1 MEMNEKDEIEGKES
15 GINIV
20 MHDFESVFPK
30 DDPSVIGNFINSMS
44 VGLWLILYAVIK
56 PINPDRILKYF
67 FNHCNEVFFGYFYFF
82 QNMTIHI
89 CIERFITLFTNR
101 LSSYA

>member
-15 GINIV
+15 GIKIV

-44 VGLWLILYAVIK
+44 VGLWPIK
-56 PINPDRILKYF
+56 YGVTKTIN
-67 FNHCNEVFFGYFYFF
+67 V
-82 QNMTIHI
+82 
-89 CIERFITLFTNR
+89 
-101 LSSYA
+101 

>member
-44 VGLWLILYAVIK
+44 VGLWPILYGVIK
-56 PINPDRILKYF
+56 PIIVYRT
-67 FNHCNEVFFGYFYFF
+67 F
-82 QNMTIHI
+82 QNT
-89 CIERFITLFTNR
+89 
-101 LSSYA
+101 

>member
-15 GINIV
+15 GIKIV

-44 VGLWLILYAVIK
+44 VGLWLILRGVIK
-56 PINPDRILKYF
+56 PINVYR
-67 FNHCNEVFFGYFYFF
+67 
-82 QNMTIHI
+82 T
-89 CIERFITLFTNR
+89 
-101 LSSYA
+101 

>member
-15 GINIV
+15 GIKIV

-44 VGLWLILYAVIK
+44 VGLWPILYGVIK
-56 PINPDRILKYF
+56 PIKVYRTWKKHLKPKFLKIISNDIIISF
-67 FNHCNEVFFGYFYFF
+67 FLFFE
-82 QNMTIHI
+82 NMTFHI
-89 CIERFITLFTNR
+89 YLEFV
-101 LSSYA
+101 

>member
-15 GINIV
+15 GIKIV

-44 VGLWLILYAVIK
+44 VGLRSILYWVIK
-56 PINPDRILKYF
+56 TINVY
-67 FNHCNEVFFGYFYFF
+67 
-82 QNMTIHI
+82 
-89 CIERFITLFTNR
+89 TL
-101 LSSYA
+101 

>member
-1 MEMNEKDEIEGKES
+1 MNEKDEIEGKES

>member
-44 VGLWLILYAVIK
+44 IG
-56 PINPDRILKYF
+56 
-67 FNHCNEVFFGYFYFF
+67 
-82 QNMTIHI
+82 
-89 CIERFITLFTNR
+89 
-101 LSSYA
+101 